1 MYSIYLFI
9 YVSNLCIYYI
19 CVDYLFIYLLIY
31 LFLYFSI
38 NLFFYEINLKYKIIH
53 NNFFFIEN
61 TSKPGPSTYLKNLGS
76 ISTSLILAS
85 NKIFKMSLDK
95 NSQCNKEKKS
105 HLGKVSNDEVVNDA
119 KSKNKNEC
127 DSKKGSKNT
136 NINVSSNETEVGNET
151 VEKCSINII
160 NLEKMSE
167 NQTKNPEKPL
177 GLINEKNQI
186 WREEK
191 TSRNGNG
198 KNMECDKTAE
208 FELFEMIT
216 SYFLK
221 WTDGCSN
228 EGDDALDFI
237 NSTNLNT
244 DYLAKKILI
253 SNSYKDSNVNMN
265 INSNIDMNSKFDL
278 NSGDT
283 GHSESDKTIN
293 FSNTF
298 FNQSTDLKTKKKKR
312 TNYKDDL
319 IITINKCLEEVYS
332 LCIKIEIEDERDLSI
347 GSLSNINNE
356 RYGKR
361 GIISFCDESGQIS
374 LMKTINE
381 SFSQC
386 FFANYDKCDYNFNN
400 HTDNLNLISNQCINL
415 NKINDRKSNKIDSEI
430 NNESSCDID
439 IEMTIEIT
447 DELNNESN
455 LKSGHYLNHKLNDK
469 QHDSIN
475 DQSNVERL
483 CMIEMLTNNVLMI
496 MKTIFDIMQKMI
508 KNANIN
514 ITNNIKKKNIRSKK
528 KTINCNNNSIDHETE
543 FIFSSIIETG
553 INKTSISEETD
564 AQINRADV
572 DVNVG
577 DKNDKNDKND
587 GHGNLSDLDRIFNP
601 QNSVGKIQKKRALRF
616 VIVADDDDRS
626 DANTKKEK
634 RTKSNRNS
642 NSNSNSKFSLRKV
655 TRGINRC
662 ILSIF
667 SLSLMTN
674 LFSIF
679 IYLIL

>member
-119 KSKNKNEC
+119 NNKNKNEC
-127 DSKKGSKNT
+127 DSKKDSKNT
-136 NINVSSNETEVGNET
+136 NIN
-151 VEKCSINII
+151 
-160 NLEKMSE
+160 SE
-167 NQTKNPEKPL
+167 
-177 GLINEKNQI
+177 I
-186 WREEK
+186 

-319 IITINKCLEEVYS
+319 INTMNKCLEEVYS

-415 NKINDRKSNKIDSEI
+415 NKINDQKSNKIDSEI

-564 AQINRADV
+564 AQINGADV

-577 DKNDKNDKND
+577 DKNDKND
-587 GHGNLSDLDRIFNP
+587 GHGNLSELDRIFNP

-679 IYLIL
+679 IYVIL